1 MQCCNIHV
9 IIYSS
14 ARVSEFIRAI
24 RSFIS
29 IDISHFVWFQRICDS
44 MKSVSSFSSIDNLEM
59 GLMKAPGA
67 QTRTFATKAPPDSC
81 GQRGGRGGDRRPNNF
96 EKKKLNII

>member
-29 IDISHFVWFQRICDS
+29 IDSQTLNSYGETNHSLSQVKELELITQNIDEMFEFLGKR
-44 MKSVSSFSSIDNLEM
+44 FSS
-59 GLMKAPGA
+59 K
-67 QTRTFATKAPPDSC
+67 PP
-81 GQRGGRGGDRRPNNF
+81 
-96 EKKKLNII
+96 E

>member
-14 ARVSEFIRAI
+14 AHVLEFIRAI

-29 IDISHFVWFQRICDS
+29 IDSQTLNSYGETNHSLSQVKELELFTQNIDEMFEFLGKR
-44 MKSVSSFSSIDNLEM
+44 FSS
-59 GLMKAPGA
+59 K
-67 QTRTFATKAPPDSC
+67 PP
-81 GQRGGRGGDRRPNNF
+81 
-96 EKKKLNII
+96 E